1 MTTYDEKVLRCYCCG
16 RTSEHAILMSTNSFG
31 SPDLDQRS
39 AGMERDTIHTW
50 LQECPFCGYVAFDI
64 ESGEARA
71 KDFVKTAEFRAA
83 SSDPAPDPV
92 ERRFLVRAAFEV
104 YRGDRRGAFLN
115 TLSAAWVADDRK
127 QSSQAT
133 ALRLR
138 AAAHLEGRPIKSIDT
153 RLLLLDVLRRASS
166 WEAADALAAELI
178 AEELEYPLAK
188 VVSFHRERI
197 EARDDGRY
205 TIAQVVAYKP
215 QPRAATEDPELIKAI
230 ARHIKII
237 PKSGKT

>member
-1 MTTYDEKVLRCYCCG
+1 
-16 RTSEHAILMSTNSFG
+16 
-31 SPDLDQRS
+31 
-39 AGMERDTIHTW
+39 
-50 LQECPFCGYVAFDI
+50 
-64 ESGEARA
+64 
-71 KDFVKTAEFRAA
+71 
-83 SSDPAPDPV
+83 
-92 ERRFLVRAAFEV
+92 
-104 YRGDRRGAFLN
+104 LN

-127 QSSQAT
+127 QPSEAT

-178 AEELEYPLAK
+178 AEELEYPLAR

-215 QPRAATEDPELIKAI
+215 KPSPTVEDPELIKAI
-230 ARHIKII
+230 ACHIKII
-237 PKSGKT
+237 PKSGES